1 MNAGLLFFSIA
12 YTALIGIS
20 CSRCGEDELWRERVE
35 FPDGSH
41 IMIYHS
47 NTCRKEKPFFCPT
60 EKIMDYVQ
68 MKTDVLDFCLSDRDA
83 ELLFSI
89 SIRNIEKRRDNFLPL
104 DDADFEHYERFM
116 NVIDTLYHP
125 YECYYAL
132 KDHNVIPLED
142 SFIP

>member
-1 MNAGLLFFSIA
+1 
-12 YTALIGIS
+12 
-20 CSRCGEDELWRERVE
+20 
-35 FPDGSH
+35 
-41 IMIYHS
+41 
-47 NTCRKEKPFFCPT
+47 
-60 EKIMDYVQ
+60 